1 MQADD
6 LSTTFY
12 MLRWLRI
19 TLFPFYAFYLK
30 YILVGWPTLAL
41 FSTIKPYGR
50 RDEST
55 KCYKDNQRSMGSNGS
70 QYLRRDKGLTATH
83 SISLPRA
90 VFHCSLLF
98 RFEFYCFSVSLTSVL
113 TSVRE
118 LPPMIYAFD
127 LYEIFM
133 ITRLVCELLKRFRA
147 VLFFEY

>member
-1 MQADD
+1 MNQLEIYTCWMAY
-6 LSTTFY
+6 SRTVFNNK
-12 MLRWLRI
+12 
-19 TLFPFYAFYLK
+19 TLLK
-30 YILVGWPTLAL
+30 KG
-41 FSTIKPYGR
+41 
-50 RDEST
+50 ST
-55 KCYKDNQRSMGSNGS
+55 KCYKDNQRSMESNGS
-70 QYLRRDKGLTATH
+70 QYLRRDKGLGRLLTATH

-133 ITRLVCELLKRFRA
+133 ITRLVCELLKCFRA
-147 VLFFEY
+147 VLCFEY